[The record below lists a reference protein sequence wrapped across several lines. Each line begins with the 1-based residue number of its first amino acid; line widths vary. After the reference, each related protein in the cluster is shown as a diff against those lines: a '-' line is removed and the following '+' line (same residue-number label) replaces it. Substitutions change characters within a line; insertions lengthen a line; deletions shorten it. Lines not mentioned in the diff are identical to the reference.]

1 MTVVSPSIIAA
12 LSIGFESDYT
22 VEESVGVFNVCV
34 RALNVLDTEPFPF
47 SVPILLS
54 TELGTAGMSMSN

>member
-1 MTVVSPSIIAA
+1 M
-12 LSIGFESDYT
+12 
-22 VEESVGVFNVCV
+22 GVFNVCV

-54 TELGTAGMSMSN
+54 TELGTAGMSMRHYIINGASE

>member
-34 RALNVLDTEPFPF
+34 RALNVLDTEPLPF